1 MRGTY
6 QIVKHP
12 LIEHKMTLLRDRAT
26 TSNTFRTL
34 VQELTRLVVM
44 PATEHLKLEP
54 LAIHT
59 PLVETIGQRLAE
71 SILVIPILRAGLGML
86 DAFTEMLPMA
96 KVGHIGLARN
106 EKTFAVQTYIAKLP
120 KIDANTQVFILDP
133 MLATGGTLIKAIE
146 MLKLK
151 GAQKLIYLGLVG
163 VQSGIDRVLKTHPDL
178 KIYLASLD
186 QGLNEHGYIVP
197 GLGDA
202 GDRLFGA
209 EDQ

>member
-1 MRGTY
+1 M
-6 QIVKHP
+6 
-12 LIEHKMTLLRDRAT
+12 
-26 TSNTFRTL
+26 
-34 VQELTRLVVM
+34 
-44 PATEHLKLEP
+44 
-54 LAIHT
+54 
-59 PLVETIGQRLAE
+59 
-71 SILVIPILRAGLGML
+71 
-86 DAFTEMLPMA
+86 
-96 KVGHIGLARN
+96 
-106 EKTFAVQTYIAKLP
+106 
-120 KIDANTQVFILDP
+120 FILDP